1 MKIPR
6 FLVSVFLF
14 AVVALAAT
22 SAHADAVDAGK
33 QVILKATADG
43 TQPFTYVWS
52 KGATVI
58 SGATSDTLTI
68 TNFQPADA
76 GVYSVKISNSAGNTT
91 ATVTLTQNIIAP
103 SNGKITVIQ
112 QIIAWIKSLFNG
124 RA

>member
-1 MKIPR
+1 MKITR
-6 FLVSVFLF
+6 LLVSVMLITV
-14 AVVALAAT
+14 AVLAAP
-22 SAHADAVDAGK
+22 SVRADAVDAGK

-52 KGATVI
+52 KGAAVI

-68 TNFQPADA
+68 ANFQPADA

-103 SNGKITVIQ
+103 SNGKITIIQ
-112 QIIAWIKSLFNG
+112 QIIAWIKNLFNG